1 MAGADRKAG
10 SGPGKQSKG
19 QLGNGQFGKGRSG
32 NPKGRPRGGGGGPAP
47 TASAF
52 DILFEE
58 HRTVS
63 QDGGVQARPME
74 EVLQLRSYKDALAGN
89 KMARREVIRMITAR
103 ETALAA
109 REVKA
114 RQVPITLKAAPHDP
128 RNADAALLLLGIA
141 ARDLSRDPDDEGH
154 PPLKLQTWAIQ
165 LALSRRRGGA
175 ALSQQDV
182 TEIKRTAAE
191 PDKIRWPR
199 RIV

>member
-10 SGPGKQSKG
+10 SGPGKESKG

-32 NPKGRPRGGGGGPAP
+32 NPKGRPRGGGGPAP

-141 ARDLSRDPDDEGH
+141 ARDLTRDPDDEGH
-154 PPLKLQTWAIQ
+154 LPLKLQTWAIQ